1 MVRTIIGV
9 IILIAII
16 RLQIFLSKK
25 DNKLFGL
32 IIPIIIFASSLIF
45 AFGFIPTHNKIETT
59 QSVMT
64 ETGKVVESSLDKKTS
79 IGLIDHSL
87 TTNSIIYTIVSNNA
101 VNFVMLG
108 IYFYCRHKK
117 STHAELKRMRA
128 KELF

>member
-25 DNKLFGL
+25 DNRLLGL
-32 IIPIIIFASSLIF
+32 IIPIVIFASSLIF

-64 ETGKVVESSLDKKTS
+64 ETGEVVESSSDKTS
-79 IGLIDHSL
+79 TALIDHSL
-87 TTNSIIYTIVSNNA
+87 TTSIVYTIVSINA

-117 STHAELKRMRA
+117 STHVELKRMKA

>member
-64 ETGKVVESSLDKKTS
+64 ETGKVVESSSDKTS
-79 IGLIDHSL
+79 TALRDHSL
-87 TTNSIIYTIVSNNA
+87 TTSIVYTIVSINA
-101 VNFVMLG
+101 GNFVMLG

-117 STHAELKRMRA
+117 STHAELKRMKA

>member
-25 DNKLFGL
+25 NNKLLGL

-59 QSVMT
+59 QSVTT
-64 ETGKVVESSLDKKTS
+64 ETGKVIESSSDKKTS
-79 IGLIDHSL
+79 VAPVDHSI
-87 TTNSIIYTIVSNNA
+87 TTNSIIYTVVSINA
-101 VNFVMLG
+101 INFVMLG

-117 STHAELKRMRA
+117 NTHIELKRMKA

>member
-32 IIPIIIFASSLIF
+32 IIPIILFASSLIF
-45 AFGFIPTHNKIETT
+45 AFGFIPIHNKIETT

-64 ETGKVVESSLDKKTS
+64 ETGEVVESSSDKTS
-79 IGLIDHSL
+79 TALIDHSL
-87 TTNSIIYTIVSNNA
+87 TTSIVYTIVSINA

-108 IYFYCRHKK
+108 IYFYCRHQKN
-117 STHAELKRMRA
+117 THIELKRMKA

>member
-1 MVRTIIGV
+1 MVKSIIL
-9 IILIAII
+9 ILILIAII

-25 DNKLFGL
+25 DNRLLGL
-32 IIPIIIFASSLIF
+32 IIPIVIFASSLIF

-64 ETGKVVESSLDKKTS
+64 ETGEVVESSSDKTS
-79 IGLIDHSL
+79 TALIDHSL
-87 TTNSIIYTIVSNNA
+87 TTSIVYTIVSINA

-117 STHAELKRMRA
+117 STHVELKRMKA

>member
-1 MVRTIIGV
+1 MVRAIISV
-9 IILIAII
+9 IIIIAII

-45 AFGFIPTHNKIETT
+45 AFGFIPTHNEIETT

-64 ETGKVVESSLDKKTS
+64 ETGEVVESSSDKTS
-79 IGLIDHSL
+79 TTLIDHSL
-87 TTNSIIYTIVSNNA
+87 TTTSIVYTIVSINA
-101 VNFVMLG
+101 VNVVILG

-117 STHAELKRMRA
+117 NTHIELKRMKA

>member
-1 MVRTIIGV
+1 MVKSIIGV
-9 IILIAII
+9 IIIIAII

-64 ETGKVVESSLDKKTS
+64 ETGKVVESSSDKTS
-79 IGLIDHSL
+79 TALRDHSL
-87 TTNSIIYTIVSNNA
+87 TATSIVYTIVSINA
-101 VNFVMLG
+101 VNFVMLS

-128 KELF
+128 KELL

>member
-16 RLQIFLSKK
+16 RLQMFLSKK
-25 DNKLFGL
+25 DNKLVGL
-32 IIPIIIFASSLIF
+32 IIPIVIFASSLIF
-45 AFGFIPTHNKIETT
+45 AFGFIATHNKIETT

-64 ETGKVVESSLDKKTS
+64 ETGKVVESSSDKISTV
-79 IGLIDHSL
+79 LIDHSF
-87 TTNSIIYTIVSNNA
+87 TTTSIVYTIVSINA

-117 STHAELKRMRA
+117 STHAELKRMKA

>member
-25 DNKLFGL
+25 DNRLLGL
-32 IIPIIIFASSLIF
+32 IIPIVIFASSLIF

-64 ETGKVVESSLDKKTS
+64 ETGKVVESSSDKTS
-79 IGLIDHSL
+79 TALRDHSL
-87 TTNSIIYTIVSNNA
+87 TTSIVYTIVSINA
-101 VNFVMLG
+101 GNFVMLG

-117 STHAELKRMRA
+117 STHVELKRMRA

>member
-25 DNKLFGL
+25 DNRLLGL
-32 IIPIIIFASSLIF
+32 IIPIVIFASSLIF

-64 ETGKVVESSLDKKTS
+64 ETGKVVESSSDKTS
-79 IGLIDHSL
+79 TALRDHSL
-87 TTNSIIYTIVSNNA
+87 TTSIVYTIVSINA
-101 VNFVMLG
+101 GNFVMLG

>member
-25 DNKLFGL
+25 DNRLLGL
-32 IIPIIIFASSLIF
+32 IIPIVIFASSLIF

-64 ETGKVVESSLDKKTS
+64 ETGKDVESSSDKKTS
-79 IGLIDHSL
+79 TALIDHSL
-87 TTNSIIYTIVSNNA
+87 TTASVVYTIVSINA

-117 STHAELKRMRA
+117 NTHIELKRMRA

>member
-25 DNKLFGL
+25 DNRLLGL

-64 ETGKVVESSLDKKTS
+64 ETGKVVESSSDKTS
-79 IGLIDHSL
+79 TALRDHSL
-87 TTNSIIYTIVSNNA
+87 TTTSIVYTINA
-101 VNFVMLG
+101 GNFVMLG

-117 STHAELKRMRA
+117 STHAELKRMKA

>member
-64 ETGKVVESSLDKKTS
+64 ETGKVVESSSDKTS
-79 IGLIDHSL
+79 TALRDHSL
-87 TTNSIIYTIVSNNA
+87 TTTSIVYTINA
-101 VNFVMLG
+101 GNFVMLG

-117 STHAELKRMRA
+117 STHAELKRMKA

>member
-1 MVRTIIGV
+1 MVRAIIGV
-9 IILIAII
+9 IIIIAII

-32 IIPIIIFASSLIF
+32 IIPIVIFASSLIF
-45 AFGFIPTHNKIETT
+45 TFGFIPTHNKIETT

-64 ETGKVVESSLDKKTS
+64 ETGEVVESSSDKKTS
-79 IGLIDHSL
+79 VALVDHSL
-87 TTNSIIYTIVSNNA
+87 TTTSIVYTIVSINA

-117 STHAELKRMRA
+117 NTHIELKRMKA
-128 KELF
+128 NELF

>member
-25 DNKLFGL
+25 DNRLLGL

-64 ETGKVVESSLDKKTS
+64 ETGKVVESSSDKTS
-79 IGLIDHSL
+79 TALRDHSL
-87 TTNSIIYTIVSNNA
+87 TTSIVYTIVSINA
-101 VNFVMLG
+101 GNFVMLG

-117 STHAELKRMRA
+117 STHAELKRMKA